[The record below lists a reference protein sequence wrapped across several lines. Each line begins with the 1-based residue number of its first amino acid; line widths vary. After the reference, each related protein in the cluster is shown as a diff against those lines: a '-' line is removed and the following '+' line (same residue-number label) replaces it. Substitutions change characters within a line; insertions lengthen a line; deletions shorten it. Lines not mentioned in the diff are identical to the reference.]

1 MAPTSR
7 KSGGGQALGGGYL
20 LRPCEELLS
29 GTKEISGLAEAN
41 GVAACPM
48 DRDEEVVQYSVYS
61 ICFVRTTISCF
72 CFAGEA
78 GLVVESVSN
87 TRPVRMAV

>member
-61 ICFVRTTISCF
+61 ICFVRSSSYFLFLFSRRGGPGRLCGR
-72 CFAGEA
+72 C
-78 GLVVESVSN
+78 
-87 TRPVRMAV
+87 P